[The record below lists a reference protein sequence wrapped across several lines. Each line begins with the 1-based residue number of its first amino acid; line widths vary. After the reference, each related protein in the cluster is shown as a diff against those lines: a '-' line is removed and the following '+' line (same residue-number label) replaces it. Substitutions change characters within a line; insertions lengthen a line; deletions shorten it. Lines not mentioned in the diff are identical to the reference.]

1 MNITEREYLCSKPL
15 DVHRWSEYP
24 ESNNFVE
31 EIYNNDEF
39 NHDKRKR
46 SLPIV
51 ESFNLYLIYQCVRRL
66 LCKII

>member
-1 MNITEREYLCSKPL
+1 MNITEREYLYSKPL

-24 ESNNFVE
+24 ESNIFVE

-39 NHDKRKR
+39 NHGKRKR

-51 ESFNLYLIYQCVRRL
+51 ESFNLYLIYKWVRQL